1 MRAKQERT
9 RGGISTTDS
18 SLRDSRGEKK
28 QGFESNG
35 NKERKSEIEKT
46 IKYRQRNCSIQ
57 IIEIPEERNESKR
70 TS

>member
-1 MRAKQERT
+1 MRTKQERT

-18 SLRDSRGEKK
+18 SLRDIRGEKK
-28 QGFESNG
+28 QVFKSNR
-35 NKERKSEIEKT
+35 NKERKSEIEKN